1 MDDFLNLY
9 KIHYTDMATR
19 LSDARL
25 VRQEQ
30 YVSQLI
36 DLDFASELFQIDE
49 ILVLHDVLRDECVR
63 RVRCSSDGE
72 CLGLSQIPPQAPAV
86 SVTYR
91 LSLYLT

>member
-25 VRQEQ
+25 VRQDQ

-63 RVRCSSDGE
+63 RVRCSSFSCHDDDD
-72 CLGLSQIPPQAPAV
+72 
-86 SVTYR
+86 
-91 LSLYLT
+91 